1 MKKVLLI
8 TPNIPE
14 AEILS
19 GIKIRSSKDMLN
31 AGKKLIKLG
40 AKNVLIKGGHLK
52 SKLVQ
57 DIFVNKSEIKIF
69 KSKRFKTMNTH
80 GTGCTLSSAITT
92 FLSCGKPLKKS
103 CELGIKYVG
112 SAILTNPNYGYGHGP
127 INHLNSMSIKKK
139 FK

>member
-19 GIKIRSSKDMLN
+19 GIKIRSSRDMIN

-52 SKLVQ
+52 SK
-57 DIFVNKSEIKIF
+57 IMIN
-69 KSKRFKTMNTH
+69 
-80 GTGCTLSSAITT
+80 
-92 FLSCGKPLKKS
+92 
-103 CELGIKYVG
+103 
-112 SAILTNPNYGYGHGP
+112 ILNF
-127 INHLNSMSIKKK
+127 II
-139 FK
+139 